1 MAVYRASDLL
11 KDEDEQ
17 NINTVQGAL
26 ETVDTDVATQTEQA
40 FGEIAGYQEA
50 PEYGSKEAYREATET
65 DELDGLMEAYR
76 QSGED
81 YYSEEELMAMPEN
94 ERFAI
99 LSEERDRLR
108 KEAIITDY
116 VASEDGGVSKEKHD
130 EAYLRSLDFQT
141 LTDIL
146 YNEDRDLVNKY
157 TADSGKNNE
166 FILDAVPKAIAPF
179 VRVTAKGNGFVV
191 VKPLAE
197 IEDASME
204 NIEEQ
209 LRFIQSEK
217 VSDGAA
223 LSSYEP
229 TAREKT
235 HATVAGILKSV
246 GYGDGDGRA
255 AMRYAQQIVGTRD
268 RIGMADFFLV
278 GSGFGAQEA
287 ARDISRLNRDEDA
300 TAGDY
305 VAPGLTL
312 GLSAIEAVPYVGIA
326 AKYGKKLLRAG
337 SNATDASR
345 VANEAADEIDS
356 VVDTAVKNDN
366 IRKQRANAKLNIGRA
381 KAATEDVK
389 QEQRAAAIS
398 LASKNDEIAE
408 DLIRAYDRENMPEGQ
423 TIGKKVKVKLDDGTE
438 VERTVIDYEKAR
450 NVSVTR
456 LNDIDLPDGVL
467 DANGFGPDGY
477 RNPILNPDTYDAVI
491 AMVAETKKLHPE
503 AFDGAED
510 TIEGL
515 FNALV
520 ERNLVMDENYIEMMA
535 KYGLS
540 MDDLVKTAVGSVRK
554 GAQVMNKHKQLKRIM
569 DGRELTPAEK
579 AQKELDDAYK
589 NFGILGSAFR
599 RLENS
604 TRGLVVSAFATAA
617 RNFQTTL
624 VQFPIEGLTSVID
637 TALTSVAKGKSVK
650 NVYVDSRKTFS
661 NTFKMYGRMFSDPL
675 EMKDYVQFI
684 YRNGGEE
691 GRKMLSTFYDQ
702 ISEIQKATGRGV
714 PRERQIARLMKMHK
728 MSKKEATKI
737 ADDISSG
744 TITDKVGKVTDF
756 ALSEVED
763 MVSVL
768 NAPNRFQE
776 HISRHTFMLQKIE
789 QLVDKEYGVDFFEL
803 VNNGKIGQLWGD
815 TLPNKPKGAR
825 TFAELMAEATDYGV
839 RRTFA
844 APPKSKFFN
853 VALDILN
860 RPVEGSLPK
869 RLTLETAKF
878 TGRTILLFPRFLF
891 TSLEYMGS
899 LTPYELIKF
908 TGRVGGRGTK
918 RAIQE
923 TKQMLGRE
931 TGEKARL
938 IDLDEDDTESIARSM
953 AGTLV
958 FTAAYQAAKAGE
970 VITRDG
976 MIELPFTDAKLDPK
990 AMYPVA
996 QIAYVAKAA
1005 QIWSEEGAAQFNN
1018 WFRTAEFV
1026 ELFSGANIGKN
1037 TGLGDFV
1044 DGMIAMFSEEA
1055 KIGSTEKMAQNVG
1068 ELVGNVATRPLQPFQ
1083 MWFDAQRMGGVKSKT
1098 LLNFAEDPD
1107 MTIGGAFRKGFSLKM
1122 KERGFVSREE
1132 ELAADPKNYP
1142 LSPDGKTYNYPGYKM
1157 ALGLSILDGYPLHKD
1172 FFLQYDLRDFDF
1184 QSKTGIK
1191 TVDNFTNGILK
1202 DIMPSVGASMAV
1214 YEMTLRRQGLDDTQV
1229 YRRVRE
1235 RTMQV
1240 SRNVKSLLAEKA
1252 TRAIGADNVPK
1263 VQALLALRSINAN
1276 QQKIAIEEF
1285 FKVANRPP
1293 DMSNARDLSFILKIA
1308 KDQGFTENLLK

>member
-1 MAVYRASDLL
+1 MAVYSSSALL
-11 KDEDEQ
+11 NDDEEQ
-17 NINTVQGAL
+17 TTNTVQGAL
-26 ETVDTDVATQTEQA
+26 QTIDTDVGTQTEEA
-40 FGEIAGYQEA
+40 FALSGFSDA
-50 PEYGSKEAYREATET
+50 PEFDSREEYREATYK
-65 DELDGLMEAYR
+65 DELEGLHQAYR
-76 QSGED
+76 LSGED
-81 YYSEEELMAMPEN
+81 YYSEEELMAMPED
-94 ERFAI
+94 ERFTI
-99 LSEERDRLR
+99 LLEERDRRR
-108 KEAIITDY
+108 KDAIITDY
-116 VASEDGGVSKEKHD
+116 VASEKGGVDKEKHD
-130 EAYLRSLDFQT
+130 EAYLRSLDFQS

-157 TADSGKNNE
+157 TADSDKNNE
-166 FILDAVPKAIAPF
+166 FILEAVPKAIAPY

-197 IEDASME
+197 IEDATQE

-217 VSDGAA
+217 TSDGAELTA
-223 LSSYEP
+223 YEP
-229 TAREKT
+229 TMRDKT
-235 HATVAGILKSV
+235 HATVAGVLKAV

-255 AMRYAQQIVGTRD
+255 AYRYAQQIVGTRD
-268 RIGMADFFLV
+268 RIGLSDFFLV
-278 GSGFGAQEA
+278 GSAFGAQEA
-287 ARDISRLNRDEDA
+287 TRDISRLNRDEDA

-305 VAPGLTL
+305 VAPSLTL
-312 GLSAIEAVPYVGIA
+312 GLSALEAVPYVGIA
-326 AKYGKKLLRAG
+326 AKYGKKLVRAG
-337 SNATDASR
+337 SRTDTAR
-345 VANEAADEIDS
+345 VVDEAAQEIDS
-356 VVDTAVKNDN
+356 TVDTAN
-366 IRKQRANAKLNIGRA
+366 RADRARERRAKAKLNIHRA
-381 KAATEDVK
+381 RGATDDVI
-389 QEQRAAAIS
+389 QEQRINAIRV
-398 LASKNDEIAE
+398 ASENNEISE
-408 DLIRAYDRENMPEGQ
+408 DFIRIYDREHMPEGQ
-423 TIGKKVKVKLDDGTE
+423 TIGKKVKVKLDDGTT

-450 NVSVTR
+450 NVSTTR
-456 LNDIDLPDGVL
+456 LNDIDLPDDML

-477 RNPILNPDTYDAVI
+477 RNPMLNPDTYDALLAVT
-491 AMVAETKKLHPE
+491 AETKKLHPE

-515 FNALV
+515 FKALV

-569 DGRELTPAEK
+569 DGRELTAAEK

-599 RLENS
+599 RLENA

-624 VQFPIEGLTSVID
+624 VQFPIEGMTAVFD
-637 TALTSVAKGKSVK
+637 TALTSVAKGKPIK
-650 NVYVDSRKTFS
+650 NVYVDSRRTFS

-675 EMKDYVQFI
+675 EMKDYVEFI
-684 YRNGGEE
+684 YKNGGKD

-714 PRERQIARLMKMHK
+714 PREKQIARLMKTHK
-728 MSKKEATKI
+728 MSKAEATKV
-737 ADDISSG
+737 ADRMSSG
-744 TITDKVGKVTDF
+744 TIEDKVGKASDF
-756 ALSEVED
+756 ALSEIED

-789 QLVDKEYGVDFFEL
+789 QLVDKEYGMDFFEL
-803 VNNGKIGQLWGD
+803 VNNGDIGKLWGD
-815 TLPNKPKGAR
+815 TLPNRPKGAR
-825 TFAELMAEATDYGV
+825 PFAELMAEATDYGV

-844 APPKSKFFN
+844 APPKSDFFN
-853 VALDILN
+853 AALRVLN
-860 RPVEGSLPK
+860 KPVEGSLPK
-869 RLTLETAKF
+869 RMVGETAKF
-878 TGRTILLFPRFLF
+878 TGRTVLLFPRFLF

-908 TGRVGGRGTK
+908 TGRVSSRGTK

-938 IDLDEDDTESIARSM
+938 IDLDEDDTEAIARSM

-958 FTAAYQAAKAGE
+958 LTAAYQAAKAGE

-976 MIELPFTDAKLDPK
+976 KIELPFTDATLDPK

-996 QIAYVAKAA
+996 QIAYIAKAA
-1005 QIWSEEGAAQFNN
+1005 QIWSEEGATQFNN
-1018 WFRTAEFV
+1018 WFRTSEFI
-1026 ELFSGANIGKN
+1026 ELFSGANLGKN

-1044 DGMIAMFSEEA
+1044 DGMIAMFSDEA
-1055 KIGSTEKMAQNVG
+1055 KIGKSEKMAQTVG

-1083 MWFDAQRMGGVKSKT
+1083 MWFDTQRMTGNKSTT
-1098 LLNFAEDPD
+1098 LLNFAADPD
-1107 MTIGGAFRKGFSLKM
+1107 MTIGGSFRMGFSKKM

-1157 ALGLSILDGYPLHKD
+1157 ALGLSIMDGYPVHKN

-1184 QSKTGIK
+1184 QSKTGVG
-1191 TVDNFTNGILK
+1191 TVDNYTNGILK
-1202 DIMPSVGASMAV
+1202 DIMPSIGASMAV
-1214 YEMTLRRQGLDDTQV
+1214 YEMTLRRQGLDDDAV

-1235 RTMQV
+1235 RSLQL
-1240 SRNVKSLLAEKA
+1240 SRNVKSMLADKA
-1252 TRAIGADNVPK
+1252 TRAIGADDVPK

-1285 FKVANRPP
+1285 LKATNRPP
-1293 DMSNARDLSFILKIA
+1293 DLNNARDLSLILKIA
-1308 KDQGFTENLLK
+1308 KDQGFADNLLK